1 MNTEDY
7 TITKTGAKLGAE
19 NRHFS
24 GTASECRDWITASE
38 NADADDEIESLK
50 KALENLLVLV
60 EADAGNGSLSDDYDA
75 AIFSAICCARHELRN
90 ERG

>member
-24 GTASECRDWITASE
+24 GTASECREWITASE
-38 NADADDEIESLK
+38 NDANEEKNERLK
-50 KALENLLVLV
+50 LALKALLIFV
-60 EADAGNGSLSDDYDA
+60 EADAGNGSLSADYDA